1 MISSDQSKKE
11 YNHFIKNVSKRY
23 IDKYCVEIMLSSF
36 EKHDPFLSN
45 APIKMAEE
53 ILAEISYSSWII
65 ARKNEIFFDEKNK
78 PLSKKEAELA
88 MKFEIYAEMSLEMSS
103 TKIKSW
109 RLWFLES
116 SRYVVQD
123 DFDEPLFY
131 NWEDKALIF
140 ESSKEA
146 LIIRDEINL
155 QRQKLNLK
163 PFLIETRGFDH
174 NNQFVNWF
182 RLPPD
187 MTAEYLGKKQ

>member
-1 MISSDQSKKE
+1 MISSDKSKKE
-11 YNHFIKNVSKRY
+11 YNHFIKSLSKRY
-23 IDKYCVEIMLSSF
+23 IDKYGAEIMLSSF
-36 EKHDPFLSN
+36 ENYDPFLSN

-53 ILAEISYSSWII
+53 ISAEISYSSWII
-65 ARKNEIFFDEKNK
+65 ARKNEIFFDEKNN

-116 SRYVVQD
+116 SRYAVQD
-123 DFDEPLFY
+123 DFDEPLFC
-131 NWEDKALIF
+131 NWEDKVLIF
-140 ESSKEA
+140 ESSGEA
-146 LIIRDEINL
+146 LLIRDKINL
-155 QRQKLNLK
+155 QRQKIKLK
-163 PFLIETRGFDH
+163 PLSIETRGFDH
-174 NNQFVNWF
+174 NNKFVNWF